1 MATIERTFDIPP
13 ADGANYPTLPQIT
26 PAESAASRHKGAA
39 EGASERNSDVKAR
52 ALPAVTQQ
60 EADDSL
66 DYFGVRGEADRLART
81 QGERK

>member
-1 MATIERTFDIPP
+1 MPSIETAFTNPETVGTECPSVPQFATTE
-13 ADGANYPTLPQIT
+13 G
-26 PAESAASRHKGAA
+26 AESSSEGAA